1 MSDLWTNA
9 EAWRAQS
16 IQSFAAHFIEDR
28 DSEGDDVKKP
38 TQSRMR
44 EFNRLAA
51 SLTHAYA
58 SSNSG
63 LTPAQIVEAFI
74 AFRSELTGMSAGKIK
89 IIDRDVMKCLECGE
103 TFDSM
108 KRHLREKH
116 GMTPAQYKGKHG
128 LPKDY
133 KFEASTARSGQTL
146 QTRLET

>member
-1 MSDLWTNA
+1 M
-9 EAWRAQS
+9 
-16 IQSFAAHFIEDR
+16 
-28 DSEGDDVKKP
+28 KKP
-38 TQSRMR
+38 TQNKIM

-63 LTPAQIVEAFI
+63 LTPSQIMEAFM
-74 AFRSELTGMSAGKIK
+74 AFRSELTGTSAEKIG
-89 IIDRDVMKCLECGE
+89 IEGRDFMKCLECGE

-116 GMTPAQYKGKHG
+116 GITPAQYKEKHG

-133 KFEASTARSGQTL
+133 KFAAPKYRKKRAEIGNETGKLRNSEGSAGLSASH
-146 QTRLET
+146 